1 MSSIDER
8 IVRLKFD
15 NQAFEQGVA
24 RSRDSLGRF
33 TKQLE
38 TPSSGKGLD
47 NIRSGV
53 DRVRDSLG
61 RFAVES
67 AKDFSQVDAASKKVS
82 LDGIGHGADKAR
94 DSLGRFATQS
104 TADLGQVDVASK
116 KISLEG
122 IGNGIQAVSNK
133 FKTLSVVG
141 VAALATLASTAVT
154 AGLQFAK
161 SFTIQPITDG
171 FHEYETNLN
180 SIQTILANTQAS
192 GATLK
197 DVEASLND
205 LNHYS
210 DQTIYNFSEMA
221 KNIGTFTAAGVDL
234 KTSAASIKGIANLA
248 ALSGSNSE
256 QASGAMYQL
265 SQAISAGRVSLEDW
279 NSVVNAGM
287 GGTVFQRALAQ
298 TAEKMGT
305 LDKGA
310 VKLKGSMKNVTIG
323 GKSFRESITAKPG
336 QESWL
341 TSKVLTQ
348 TLKQFTGDLSDAE
361 LKAQGFNKAEIKA
374 IQAQAKTA
382 KEAATQVKTFSQL
395 VDTTKEAIG
404 SGWSQTFQ
412 TIFGDFTE
420 AKGLFTGISTAV
432 NNVISKSANAR
443 NKMLSDWKALGGRD
457 DLIKGITNGVKAFA
471 AVIKPIHD
479 AFREIFPATTG
490 KQLADMTKKFS
501 DFMSK
506 LKIGSE
512 TADKLK
518 RTFAGVF
525 AVFGIGWDIVKG
537 FLGTFAHL
545 FGVVTSGSGGFL
557 EITANI
563 GDFLVKLKA
572 SLEQGGRLTKFF
584 DGLGKVLSTPIQL
597 LLKLTDY
604 IGSLFEKFDSGKI
617 EKTSAGISGITKNFG
632 SLSSYV
638 KQLSGIWG
646 SVKSGI
652 DSVKKSLDPL
662 VKKFK
667 DFFGAGST
675 DIAIP
680 DWIKNLGSS
689 IADGFKSLDFDT
701 IIKIVQTGLL
711 GGLFLTFSGF
721 IKKITS
727 GGEGFLDALKAPF
740 LQLKDTIQGV
750 GESVT
755 NPLTQIT
762 KTLKSMQHVLQAT
775 TLLEIAAAILIMA
788 IALGKLAKIDQD
800 GLMRSSAA
808 MSVMFGQLLGS
819 MAIFQKF
826 IGTAG
831 FLKMPF
837 VMGSLILLASAVNIL
852 STALVKISGLNWNE
866 VGKGLTGLAGVLV
879 LLGLSVRYLG
889 NGKSLILTGIGLHSL
904 GLAISGLVDI
914 VITLSG
920 LNWSE
925 LGRGLA
931 GLAGLLISL
940 ALFSKFQTA
949 SNIGLQST
957 AGILLLATGIKI
969 LTSSVKDF
977 SGLSW
982 NEIAKGL
989 AGVATVLAGL
999 ALYTKFSKA
1008 NAAGVAQ
1015 GTGIIL
1021 LAAAIKILASSVRD
1035 ISSLSW
1041 NEVSKGLVGVASL
1054 LGALTLFTMFSK
1066 ANTAGITQGVGIILL
1081 ATGIK
1086 ILASAV
1092 SDFSKISWNGLAKG
1106 LVSTAVGLALFAG
1119 ALLLIPPTSV
1129 FSAVAVAILAS
1140 SLGMVA
1146 DALEQMGSMS
1156 WNEVAKGLVSMAVA
1170 LTSISAALLLLPPST
1185 LLSAAAIFIA
1195 ASALGMIA
1203 DALAKMGGMSWE
1215 AIAKSLVELTAS
1227 LALIAAAM
1235 YLMEGALPGAA
1246 ALLVVAAALSILA
1259 PVLVTLGSMSWEE
1272 IGKGLLTLAGALAI
1286 IGGAGALIGPV
1297 VPALLGL
1304 GAAIALIGIGVL
1316 AAGAGLLLFAMAIQ
1330 KLGQVVG
1337 GFSKDVDKA
1346 GPGMVQS
1353 IGNIIGNMARAVYNN
1368 APKIV
1373 AAILKLCIS
1382 MLNQLNKYVPT
1393 LISAGAR
1400 LVLAILNGVAA
1411 NIGKMVT
1418 AATNVVV
1425 NFINGVSRNLPRI
1438 IDSGVRLIL
1447 SFINGVTNAINAHSA
1462 ELGAAGARLG
1472 VAIIRGMVNGI
1483 GGGIGEITSAAKSV
1497 ASSALDAAKGVLG
1510 IHSPSREFF
1519 KIGKY
1524 VNQGFAQGLRSGDK
1538 DKVDKAFNDM
1548 KKQLLDLSKN
1558 AKATAKERKKAAS
1571 AYSYLTKNLSD
1582 EHKKLDQ
1589 LNDKYDSY
1597 TTKIKNAQQALVDA
1611 KKTRDDYNKSIK
1623 DEFSALPSIDADTTA
1638 ASYEKDLADQIEK
1651 TKQFSNALQRLRKM
1665 GLNDTAYQDLLS
1677 KGISA
1682 LPFVNDL
1689 LSQGQN
1695 GVNQINSLDKQLAT
1709 VAASLGKTASS
1720 QLYDAAVHSAEGLV
1734 KGLQSQ
1740 QKALKKQMDILADAM
1755 VKAIK
1760 KKLGIKSPSTVFA
1773 EVGGYSAEGV
1783 AVGLSE
1789 MSGVVAKAAGD
1800 TGQTAVDALR
1810 KSMSG
1815 FSDLISGPVDIRP
1828 VITPVLDL
1836 SSVKKDAGQLG
1847 SVLGR
1852 QPIKVDSAYSK
1863 AAAIANARAA
1873 TQEVADA
1880 HVATETS
1887 SPVTF
1892 NQYNNSPTALS
1903 SAEIYR
1909 QTNNQLSRAKGA
1921 LSTSANKSGR

>member
-61 RFAVES
+61 KFAS
-67 AKDFSQVDAASKKVS
+67 QSTKDFSEVDNASKKLS
-82 LDGIGHGADKAR
+82 LDGIGNGVQAVADK
-94 DSLGRFATQS
+94 
-104 TADLGQVDVASK
+104 
-116 KISLEG
+116 
-122 IGNGIQAVSNK
+122 
-133 FKTLSVVG
+133 FKALSVVG
-141 VAALATLASTAVT
+141 VTALATITSKAVS
-154 AGLQFAK
+154 AGLAFAK
-161 SFTIQPITDG
+161 SFTTQPISDG

-420 AKGLFTGISTAV
+420 AKGLFTGISNAV
-432 NNVISKSANAR
+432 NGVISKSANAR

-525 AVFGIGWDIVKG
+525 AVFGIAWDLIKG
-537 FLGTFAHL
+537 VGSVLAHL
-545 FGVVTSGSGGFL
+545 FGVITQGSGGFL
-557 EITANI
+557 TLTANI
-563 GDFLVKLKA
+563 GDFLVGLKK
-572 SLEQGGRLTKFF
+572 SIESGNGLKKFF
-584 DGLGKVLSTPIQL
+584 QGLATVLSVPIKLVQAFAHWLAALFQGFDSSKAEGAISGVTSKLGPFGKILALVRAGWSKLLDLISKAGDSFGPISDKITSFMQGVGPALKDMFSGMNFDDVLNGINTGLFAGL
-597 LLKLTDY
+597 LL
-604 IGSLFEKFDSGKI
+604 I
-617 EKTSAGISGITKNFG
+617 
-632 SLSSYV
+632 
-638 KQLSGIWG
+638 
-646 SVKSGI
+646 
-652 DSVKKSLDPL
+652 
-662 VKKFK
+662 VKKFIDK
-667 DFFGAGST
+667 IKGGG
-675 DIAIP
+675 DIA
-680 DWIKNLGSS
+680 
-689 IADGFKSLDFDT
+689 
-701 IIKIVQTGLL
+701 
-711 GGLFLTFSGF
+711 SGF
-721 IKKITS
+721 IETIT
-727 GGEGFLDALKAPF
+727 GPFEALTGT
-740 LQLKDTIQGV
+740 LESMQG
-750 GESVT
+750 
-755 NPLTQIT
+755 
-762 KTLKSMQHVLQAT
+762 TLKAT
-775 TLLEIAAAILIMA
+775 TLLEIAIAIGILTLSVSKLSTIDANGLTRASTAMAGMFAQLI
-788 IALGKLAKIDQD
+788 
-800 GLMRSSAA
+800 
-808 MSVMFGQLLGS
+808 GS
-819 MAIFQKF
+819 LAIFQKF

-831 FLKMPF
+831 FAKMPF
-837 VMGSLILLASAVNIL
+837 VMGSLILLAAAVLILAQAVKQL
-852 STALVKISGLNWNE
+852 STLNWNE
-866 VGKGLTGLAGVLV
+866 LAKGLTGVTV
-879 LLGLSVRYLG
+879 LLGGLFAVMKFMPPQSG
-889 NGKSLILTGIGLHSL
+889 MISTGL
-904 GLAISGLVDI
+904 GLIA
-914 VITLSG
+914 
-920 LNWSE
+920 
-925 LGRGLA
+925 LA
-931 GLAGLLISL
+931 A
-940 ALFSKFQTA
+940 
-949 SNIGLQST
+949 
-957 AGILLLATGIKI
+957 GIKI
-969 LTSSVKDF
+969 LASAVTDL

-982 NEIAKGL
+982 NDL
-989 AGVATVLAGL
+989 A
-999 ALYTKFSKA
+999 
-1008 NAAGVAQ
+1008 
-1015 GTGIIL
+1015 
-1021 LAAAIKILASSVRD
+1021 
-1035 ISSLSW
+1035 
-1041 NEVSKGLVGVASL
+1041 KGLVGVGAI
-1054 LGALTLFTMFSK
+1054 LGALVLFTMFAK
-1066 ANTAGITQGVGIILL
+1066 ADAGGIAQGVGIILL
-1081 ATGIK
+1081 AAGIK

-1092 SDFSKISWNGLAKG
+1092 KDMANMSWGEIAKG
-1106 LVSTAVGLALFAG
+1106 LV
-1119 ALLLIPPTSV
+1119 
-1129 FSAVAVAILAS
+1129 
-1140 SLGMVA
+1140 
-1146 DALEQMGSMS
+1146 
-1156 WNEVAKGLVSMAVA
+1156 
-1170 LTSISAALLLLPPST
+1170 
-1185 LLSAAAIFIA
+1185 
-1195 ASALGMIA
+1195 
-1203 DALAKMGGMSWE
+1203 
-1215 AIAKSLVELTAS
+1215 
-1227 LALIAAAM
+1227 
-1235 YLMEGALPGAA
+1235 
-1246 ALLVVAAALSILA
+1246 
-1259 PVLVTLGSMSWEE
+1259 
-1272 IGKGLLTLAGALAI
+1272 TLAGALAI
-1286 IGGAGALIGPV
+1286 ITGALMLIPPTAPLAAAGVLLTAISLGMIGDALQQMAQMSWANIGSSLTLMLGAMAIIAAALYVIPPTAPLAAAGILLVAVALKMIAQTLTDFAAFSWEEIAKAVVLLGATLGIIAGAMLLMTGALPGAAATLIIAASLAILAPV
-1297 VPALLGL
+1297 LAAFGNMSLAEIGKSLLMLAGVFVVFGAAALLL
-1304 GAAIALIGIGVL
+1304 TPVIPMMIALGLAVGILGVAML
-1316 AAGAGLLLFAMAIQ
+1316 AAGAGVFLFSSGLAILAAVGTAASAAVIGIVSGLIGLIP
-1330 KLGQVVG
+1330 KLMEEIGLGIIAFAKVIAT
-1337 GFSKDVDKA
+1337 A
-1346 GPGMVQS
+1346 GPAIFSAMTTVLGAMIKAIATLTPQ
-1353 IGNIIGNMARAVYNN
+1353 IISTLLR
-1368 APKIV
+1368 
-1373 AAILKLCIS
+1373 
-1382 MLNQLNKYVPT
+1382 MLTMLLQQLAKYVPRMVVAGMN
-1393 LISAGAR
+1393 LITG
-1400 LVLAILNGVAA
+1400 VLNGIAK
-1411 NIGKMVT
+1411 NIGKMIT
-1418 AATNVVV
+1418 AATNVAV
-1425 NFINGVSRNLPRI
+1425 NFLNGISKNLPRI
-1438 IDSGVRLIL
+1438 IDSGVKLIL
-1447 SFINGVTNAINAHSA
+1447 SFINGVTKAINSHSS
-1462 ELGAAGARLG
+1462 ELGAAGGRLA
-1472 VAIIRGMVNGI
+1472 VAIVKGMAKGLAAGV
-1483 GGGIGEITSAAKSV
+1483 GEVVSQARHLAGSAIDAAKSV
-1497 ASSALDAAKGVLG
+1497 LH
-1510 IHSPSREFF
+1510 INSPSKVFIA
-1519 KIGKY
+1519 IGKS
-1524 VNQGFAQGLRSGDK
+1524 VNEGFVKGLKSGDK
-1538 DKVDKAFNDM
+1538 DKVDKAFDDM

-1558 AKATAKERKKAAS
+1558 AKATAAERKKAAS
-1571 AYSYLTKNLSD
+1571 AYTYLTKNLSD

-1589 LNDKYDSY
+1589 LNDKYDEY
-1597 TTKIKNAQQALVDA
+1597 TTKINNAKTALENA
-1611 KKTRDDYNKSIK
+1611 KKTRDDYNKSIH
-1623 DEFSALPSIDADTTA
+1623 DEFAALPSIDANTTA
-1638 ASYEKDLADQIEK
+1638 ASYEKDLAAQIEK
-1651 TKQFSNALQRLRKM
+1651 TKEFSNALQRLRKM
-1665 GLNDTAYQDLLS
+1665 GLNDTAYKDLLG

-1695 GVNQINSLDKQLAT
+1695 GVNEINSLDKQLDVVAT
-1709 VAASLGKTASS
+1709 GLGKTASKE
-1720 QLYDAAVHSAEGLV
+1720 LYQAGVDAAAGLV
-1734 KGLQSQ
+1734 KGLEGQ

-1873 TQEVADA
+1873 MQEVADA